1 MDVCVLSTFFQIA
14 TPTVFSVTKLAHTIN
29 VPICKNYMEQISEIL
44 LLANFS
50 NFKLETAEII

>member
-1 MDVCVLSTFFQIA
+1 MLSTFFQIA

-29 VPICKNYMEQISEIL
+29 VPICKNYMEQIYEIF